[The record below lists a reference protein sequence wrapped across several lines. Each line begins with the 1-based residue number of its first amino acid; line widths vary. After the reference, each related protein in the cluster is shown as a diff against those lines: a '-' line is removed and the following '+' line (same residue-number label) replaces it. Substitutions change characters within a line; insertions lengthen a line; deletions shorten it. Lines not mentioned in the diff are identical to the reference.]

1 MQQIIQKNYFKHRT
15 ADASIYQIDIK
26 VTTLLKIAL
35 DFLVLLCV
43 NCTYRQDMTQLYW
56 YGDWDRIGQY
66 GIAQDCS
73 GQQRIAQYSTG
84 LLKVAQDSTGFLRQD
99 STGQNKIAQ
108 ESTGQDCSGWYRIV
122 QNSTGQDRDSTGM
135 YLIDRCSDLSPVL
148 ALLAVLFQMNHM
160 LFLLKSPFALA
171 DSNKCAH
178 STLLFCHA
186 QARPNLSS
194 SWA

>member
-1 MQQIIQKNYFKHRT
+1 MQQIIQKNYFKHKT

-35 DFLVLLCV
+35 DFLVSLCV

-66 GIAQDCS
+66 EIAQDCS

-84 LLKVAQDSTGFLRQD
+84 LLKIAQDSTGFLRQD

-108 ESTGQDCSGWYRIV
+108 ESTGLLRMVQDCSEQHRTFW
-122 QNSTGQDRDSTGM
+122 DSTGM

-148 ALLAVLFQMNHM
+148 ALLAVLFM
-160 LFLLKSPFALA
+160 LNGNFFML
-171 DSNKCAH
+171 N
-178 STLLFCHA
+178 
-186 QARPNLSS
+186 
-194 SWA
+194 

>member
-1 MQQIIQKNYFKHRT
+1 MQQIIQKNYFKHKT

-35 DFLVLLCV
+35 DFLVSLCV

-84 LLKVAQDSTGFLRQD
+84 LLKIAQDSTGLDRKVQDRTRLLR
-99 STGQNKIAQ
+99 KA
-108 ESTGQDCSGWYRIV
+108 QDCSGWYRIV
-122 QNSTGQDRDSTGM
+122 QNSTGM

-148 ALLAVLFQMNHM
+148 ALLAVLFMLNHQHQTNQPM
-160 LFLLKSPFALA
+160 
-171 DSNKCAH
+171 
-178 STLLFCHA
+178 
-186 QARPNLSS
+186 
-194 SWA
+194 